1 MMRLTMDVLDPRW
14 LIAPN
19 KARPDQPRATSYDES
34 KAYLPTNL
42 FIERVAAIADYFDAT
57 DPPARRAPLQ
67 GVRIRRTRLTGHIEA
82 LAMSVFGASHPAGDG
97 ETHSTFATADPVK

>member
-19 KARPDQPRATSYDES
+19 KARPDQLRATSYDES
-34 KAYLPTNL
+34 KAYLPTKL

-57 DPPARRAPLQ
+57 DPPARRARLQ

-82 LAMSVFGASHPAGDG
+82 LAMSVFGASHPAEDG
-97 ETHSTFATADPVK
+97 ETRPL

>member
-1 MMRLTMDVLDPRW
+1 MDVLDPRW

-34 KAYLPTNL
+34 KYLLPTKL
-42 FIERVAAIADYFDAT
+42 FIERVAAIADCFDAT
-57 DPPARRAPLQ
+57 ELPERRACPQ

-82 LAMSVFGASHPAGDG
+82 LAMSVFGGQSSSGRRWGNALD
-97 ETHSTFATADPVK
+97 VRNR